1 MHLGLGGG
9 DRVHEGLDEGE
20 DGGED
25 ARRVEEDD
33 VVDDLREV
41 RLHLR
46 GSKEEVVTSTCLVVR
61 RK

>member
-1 MHLGLGGG
+1 MHLGLGCG
-9 DRVHEGLDEGE
+9 DRIHEGLDEGE

-25 ARRVEEDD
+25 ARRVEEDH

-41 RLHLR
+41 RLHLLS
-46 GSKEEVVTSTCLVVR
+46 SKEYLVTSTCVVVR